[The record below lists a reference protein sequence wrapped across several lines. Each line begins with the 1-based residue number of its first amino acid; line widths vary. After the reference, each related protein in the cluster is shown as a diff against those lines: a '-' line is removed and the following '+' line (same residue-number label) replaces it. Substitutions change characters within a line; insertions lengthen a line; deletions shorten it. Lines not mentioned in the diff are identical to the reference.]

1 MRIMWKCCFRMLK
14 ENKARTAVTIIGVAM
29 ATILITTLSCIGTSI
44 LFSVNQLEKRING
57 SAHETYY
64 GVSADDLRY
73 FQNNQAIEDMW
84 MKKNV
89 GNYSFTLN
97 GVEVGK
103 DRSGYDY
110 LLSMNYTQEGWFP
123 AQGFRMFSGRYV
135 QKEGEVVLPRA
146 VRTELG
152 LDINIGDTIEARQG
166 EERFL
171 LEVVGFVEPDDMGI
185 EFDETYDYFETYTDM
200 EKKIAYRL
208 IPAYGLWREEGLGE
222 GKYDVTLRFT
232 KWGLMHQA
240 EVSAGLLG
248 ISTDLY
254 QSKVKHFYDPSYQ
267 RGEKIP
273 VRVDRY
279 FQNAVVVELD
289 GISPFHPTMLTVWGI
304 ALAEIVFLLFVLA
317 GVFCINNS
325 FDISITER
333 IRFYGM
339 VSSVGTTKRQRRML
353 VWMEAFVIGVI
364 GIPLGILLGIGL
376 SFALIEVINI
386 ILKTYVA
393 SIRFVMIF
401 RIAWWAVL
409 IAVLQSA
416 FMIALSAMEAAF
428 RASRISPIEAIRLNN
443 VTGNSLKGGLTSRL
457 VKRVLGISGG
467 IAWRS
472 FRRGK
477 VKYRATIVSIAV
489 SVAMVL
495 GMNFIPFLFQYLQ
508 GEFQGSLDY
517 QVYVSIDQ
525 TEGYEKMK
533 EISQWNGVTGAIFQR
548 RTVYVYREDP
558 DREGKDKWVFSHAI
572 VALDDA
578 AFDKICRENGINSK
592 DIYGKGLIT
601 NNSKLK
607 LETGNTYEGEV
618 FQAFQRRGED
628 PGIPTSV
635 EIGGTID
642 GNKLGGYY
650 IFQPEYS
657 VFVNESWAQK
667 NLEIFDGGAYGYFVC
682 EDASEFTKAVKEAA
696 ILNLDMMINYDQVY
710 QMIRLGKVLVLT
722 FMAGFLGLI
731 SIIGITNVINAVNF
745 NLQLR
750 APEFARL
757 RAVGMT
763 SKQFRSM
770 IHMEGC
776 FIAMKGLLWGDLI
789 GLGIYYGLH
798 RFFAGSADML
808 WVYTGDYTWKPDF
821 AFRIPWGQII
831 LCAMVVGGLLWSV
844 MNVHVKKVEKR
855 NVIETIRNENL

>member
-1 MRIMWKCCFRMLK
+1 MRIMWKCCLRMLK

-44 LFSVNQLEKRING
+44 LASVNQCVRQMNG

-64 GVSADDLRY
+64 GVSADDLKY

-84 MKKNV
+84 MNKNA
-89 GNYSFTLN
+89 GNYSFLLN
-97 GVEVGK
+97 GVEVEKNPDGHE
-103 DRSGYDY
+103 Y
-110 LLSMNYTQEGWFP
+110 LLSVNNTQEGWFP
-123 AQGFRMFSGRYV
+123 ARGYKLFSGRYAE
-135 QKEGEVVLPRA
+135 KEGEVVLPRS

-152 LDINIGDTIEARQG
+152 LDVNIGDTIEARQG
-166 EERFL
+166 AESL
-171 LEVVGFVEPDDMGI
+171 LFQVVGFVEPDDMGI
-185 EFDETYDYFETYTDM
+185 EFDDAYEDFDTYTDM
-200 EKKIAYRL
+200 DKKIAYRI
-208 IPAYGLWREEGLGE
+208 IPAYGLWREEDFRE
-222 GKYDVTLRFT
+222 GKYDVALRFT
-232 KWGLMHQA
+232 KWGLMHQE

-248 ISTDLY
+248 VSTEFY
-254 QSKVKHFYDPSYQ
+254 QSEVKYYYDGRY
-267 RGEKIP
+267 RNTNDIP
-273 VRVDRY
+273 VRVERY
-279 FQNAVVVELD
+279 VQNDVLVRLE
-289 GISPFHPTMLTVWGI
+289 GISPFHPTMLTIWGI
-304 ALAEIVFLLFVLA
+304 AFAEIVFLLFVLA

-339 VSSVGTTKRQRRML
+339 ISSVGTTKRQRRML

-376 SFALIEVINI
+376 SFALIVVINI

-401 RIAWWAVL
+401 RLAWWAIL
-409 IAVLQSA
+409 IAVVQAIL
-416 FMIALSAMEAAF
+416 MIALSAMEAAF
-428 RASRISPIEAIRLNN
+428 WASRISPIEAIRLND
-443 VTGNSLKGGLTSRL
+443 VTGSSMKAGRTSKL
-457 VKRVLGISGG
+457 AKRILGVSGG

-495 GMNFIPFLFQYLQ
+495 GMNFIPFLFRYLQ
-508 GEFQGSLDY
+508 GELQGTLDY

-525 TEGYEKMK
+525 ADGYEKMK
-533 EISQWNGVTGAIFQR
+533 EISRWDGVTDAVLQR
-548 RTVYVYREDP
+548 RSVTVYREDP
-558 DREGKDKWVFSHAI
+558 TRAEKDKWVLSHVI
-572 VALDDA
+572 VALEDDT
-578 AFDKICRENGINSK
+578 FDKICRENGINPK
-592 DIYGKGLIT
+592 DVYGKGLIT
-601 NNSKLK
+601 NNSKTK
-607 LETGNTYEGEV
+607 LETGKTYKGEV
-618 FQAFQRRGED
+618 FTMFQTRSEKS
-628 PGIPTSV
+628 GIPASV

-642 GNKLGGYY
+642 GKKLGGYY

-657 VFVNESWAQK
+657 VFVNESWAQRH
-667 NLEIFDGGAYGYFVC
+667 LEIFDGGAYGYFVC
-682 EDASEFTKAVKEAA
+682 EDAGKFTKAVKEAA
-696 ILNLDMMINYDQVY
+696 ILNSDIVNYDQVY
-710 QMIRLGKVLVLT
+710 QLIRLGKVLVLT

-745 NLQLR
+745 NLQMR

-763 SKQFRSM
+763 SKQFRNM
-770 IHMEGC
+770 IHMEGW
-776 FIAMKGLLWGDLI
+776 FIAMKGLLWGYAI

-798 RFFAGSADML
+798 RFFVGSADML
-808 WVYTGDYTWKPDF
+808 WLYTGDYTWKPDF
-821 AFRIPWGQII
+821 AFHIPWGQIV
-831 LCAMVVGGLLWSV
+831 LCALVVGGLLWSV